1 MPWGPSGPVW
11 PAGPCMPAGPEAPGG
26 PVGPLAPGGPG
37 GPVAP
42 VLPVAPVVPVAP
54 VFPMPGLEGR
64 GAGRFLAGTPALD
77 VLAVVGLPLETT
89 KTCSRFAVGAETEGR
104 VPCFAVARG
113 ACVAEFRAGASTTAR
128 MPESAR
134 LVA

>member
-1 MPWGPSGPVW
+1 MPCGPSGPVS
-11 PAGPCMPAGPEAPGG
+11 PAGPCAPAGPEAPVG

-42 VLPVAPVVPVAP
+42 VLPVAP

-128 MPESAR
+128 MPESVR
-134 LVA
+134 LGAWGG